1 MALQLPAVPSPTTE
15 HSASRPSATTRD
27 EPLPDP
33 ASRTAPWLGLLR
45 LGLLRLGLLRLG
57 LPWLGRRT
65 SHSAAGWQSGTSRPW
80 RASADSASSQRPAA
94 AAATAEGSAATRQ
107 AETGPARTEARIPPV
122 TAPDRPPRLEL
133 A

>member
-45 LGLLRLGLLRLG
+45 LGLLRLGL
-57 LPWLGRRT
+57 PWLGRRT
-65 SHSAAGWQSGTSRPW
+65 SPPAAGWQSGTSRPW

-122 TAPDRPPRLEL
+122 TAPDRPPRL
-133 A
+133 

>member
-1 MALQLPAVPSPTTE
+1 MALQVPAVPSPTTE
-15 HSASRPSATTRD
+15 HRASRPSATTRD

-33 ASRTAPWLGLLR
+33 ASLTAPVLRVLR
-45 LGLLRLGLLRLG
+45 LGLRRLGS
-57 LPWLGRRT
+57 PCAGRPT
-65 SHSAAGWQSGTSRPW
+65 PHSAAGGQSGTSRPW

-122 TAPDRPPRLEL
+122 TAPDRPPRL
-133 A
+133 